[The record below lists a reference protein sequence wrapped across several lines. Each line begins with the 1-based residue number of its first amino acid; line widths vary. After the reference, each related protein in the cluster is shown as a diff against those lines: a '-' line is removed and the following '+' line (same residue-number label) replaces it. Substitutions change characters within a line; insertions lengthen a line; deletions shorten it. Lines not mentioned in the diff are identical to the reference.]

1 MAPYELAQLGGVAD
15 RAASADLSKCDRK
28 RLEWRSEIG
37 NIHEPQRVFKI
48 NVVQQPE

>member
-28 RLEWRSEIG
+28 RLEWNRYRAQVTNFELEEYLPIL
-37 NIHEPQRVFKI
+37 
-48 NVVQQPE
+48 